1 MLDRDPGRE
10 SGTPVLDPRTQACEL
25 ASHPASLGPDGRRAK
40 SHDEMRVL
48 VVNSQLPELLFGC
61 GGPSSVGQGLAVL
74 DGAQGQAPS
83 LQVHTLV
90 IHLPGRRYHGER
102 PGALRS
108 YLIKIVAAGL
118 GCWSE

>member
-1 MLDRDPGRE
+1 MG
-10 SGTPVLDPRTQACEL
+10 
-25 ASHPASLGPDGRRAK
+25 H
-40 SHDEMRVL
+40 
-48 VVNSQLPELLFGC
+48 
-61 GGPSSVGQGLAVL
+61 GLAVL

-118 GCWSE
+118 GCWSEWGKKGGHSPSLKATCFPDSSEALVRSFWTKLVFGAG